1 MQNTIKTILAAKR
14 KGFLSSK
21 PVFKFFA
28 PAAEMDLF
36 MTAQKLERKLS
47 VGLCQWL
54 RTAGYGDINETLMF
68 RNDYFACISHGEL
81 TGCVTFARD
90 EVGNSYAFK
99 PEDGSIYYI
108 SMHESAYA
116 RMSDNFISFLH
127 ELLERDYNLAQWR
140 EKLSM
145 VKDGDS

>member
-1 MQNTIKTILAAKR
+1 MQNAIKTILAAKR
-14 KGFLSSK
+14 KHFLLSK

-36 MTAQKLERKLS
+36 ITAQKLEKKLA
-47 VGLCQWL
+47 VGLSQWL
-54 RTAGYGDINETLMF
+54 RSAGYGDINETLMF
-68 RNDYFACISHGEL
+68 RNDYFACVSQGAL

-108 SMHESAYA
+108 SLHECAYA
-116 RMSDNFISFLH
+116 RMSDNFLAFLQ
-127 ELLERDYNLAQWR
+127 ELIKRDYNLAQWR
-140 EKLSM
+140 ESLALE
-145 VKDGDS
+145 KDGDA

>member
-1 MQNTIKTILAAKR
+1 MQNAIKTILSAKR
-14 KGFLSSK
+14 KHFLHSK

-36 MTAQKLERKLS
+36 MTARKLESKLTVS
-47 VGLCQWL
+47 LSQWL

-68 RNDYFACISHGEL
+68 RHDYFACVSQGAL

-108 SMHESAYA
+108 SLHENAYA
-116 RMSDNFISFLH
+116 RMSDNFMSFLQ
-127 ELLERDYNLAQWR
+127 ELIKRDYNLAQWR
-140 EKLSM
+140 ESLSM
-145 VKDGDS
+145 VNDGDS